1 VSPSRLHPIPPAP
14 LTNTI
19 ERLYARALSLYP
31 APFREAYASAL
42 HQAFRDALRD
52 KSLPRRK
59 LIPLILRDLVTSL
72 VKEHIAMMRD
82 SISCPAL
89 VLNALV
95 LAGIATGVALAL
107 YAIPQ
112 HVLRSGLND
121 PQIQLAGDTAAR
133 LEQGI
138 APSDVVAAGQ
148 QIDMARSLSPF
159 VIVYDDQGH
168 PIASQGMLNGSIPT
182 PPPGVFENV
191 RQRGEERL
199 SWQPIRGSD
208 RGVRIATVIERVN
221 GPHPGFVL
229 AGRNMRE
236 VESRIADVQT
246 MAGLTWLGMLGLI
259 LIGTIVFATYTRP
272 NPASGPY
279 QDTTS
284 VAH

>member
-1 VSPSRLHPIPPAP
+1 MQ
-14 LTNTI
+14 
-19 ERLYARALSLYP
+19 
-31 APFREAYASAL
+31 
-42 HQAFRDALRD
+42 QAFRDARRD
-52 KSLPRRK
+52 KVLRRRT
-59 LIPLILRDLVTSL
+59 LIPLILRNLITSL
-72 VKEHIAMMRD
+72 LKEHIAMLRA
-82 SISCPAL
+82 SLTRPAL
-89 VLNALV
+89 VFNALV

-138 APSDVVAAGQ
+138 APTDAVPASQ

-159 VIVYDDQGH
+159 VIVYDDQGR
-168 PIASQGMLNGSIPT
+168 PVASQGLLNGSIPT
-182 PPPGVFENV
+182 PPHGVFDNV
-191 RQRGEERL
+191 RRSGQERL
-199 SWQPIRGSD
+199 SWQPILGSE

-259 LIGTIVFATYTRP
+259 AIGTITFAIYTHP
-272 NPASGPY
+272 NSGKFTMPTQPPTPAKG
-279 QDTTS
+279 
-284 VAH
+284 